1 MARLES
7 RLRAVERLTDGL
19 IVEMLVER
27 EIQEMLRVLK
37 ANKAIEPPLYAK
49 VERIITTAKGR

>member
-27 EIQEMLRVLK
+27 EIQEMLHVLK
-37 ANKAIEPPLYAK
+37 ASKPLNLHSTQRWSAS
-49 VERIITTAKGR
+49 

>member
-19 IVEMLVER
+19 IVEMMVEA
-27 EIQEMLRVLK
+27 EIQEMLHVLE
-37 ANKAIEPPLYAK
+37 ASEAIEPPLYEK

>member
-37 ANKAIEPPLYAK
+37 ASKRLNPHSTQRWSAS
-49 VERIITTAKGR
+49 